1 VEQST
6 QRAPDEREGSD
17 SVPHLVHSFPL
28 VEAKLHPPAPRPG
41 TIPRERLVRLLMA
54 EPRPSVVS
62 IIAPPGYG
70 KTVLLAEWAAREER
84 PVAWL
89 TLDDLDND
97 PSVFLSYVAA
107 AVDRIEPID
116 GAIASALATPG
127 PRILAT
133 AVPHLAHALH
143 AIGRPAILVLDDVH
157 RLVDRTCLDALA
169 ALLDHLPPGF
179 QVAIAARTE
188 PDLPFARF
196 RAERDLLEI
205 RRSELALD
213 QGETEALTAAAGH
226 PLTSLDAR
234 VLTERTE
241 GWAVGVYLATL
252 ATLSGGAGGAG
263 AVERVSGRDPY
274 IAEYLRS
281 ELWPGLDDDDV
292 ALLTRTSILE
302 VVEPRVA
309 EAVSGLPGAA
319 ERLRSLAR
327 ANQFITQVAGAG
339 VSYRYHHLFRDFL
352 QAELARREPA
362 AAPELHRR
370 AASWY
375 AAAGSMDRAVEHA
388 IRSGDIDAAAALV
401 TAAALPTF
409 YGGHPA
415 TVDRW
420 LQGFGDATF
429 ARHPPL
435 AVWAAWIHALN
446 GRPEE
451 AGRMADIADHSTF
464 VGAPGDGSASF
475 ESQRAILRAVMG
487 RHGAEDVLANAT
499 FAVSAEEPASPWRSD
514 AVWMLGSAHML
525 HGDLATAD
533 VEFADAV
540 DAAAVTGASA
550 MLPLAKRAT
559 VSMARGDWKAAED
572 FAWESHAVLSRA
584 NLDQIAPSLLVHAV
598 AARVAIHRGDLA
610 RGREEL
616 VHAQLVRPLT
626 SYALPWHAVDA
637 LLELARAYQAIS
649 DPAGAR
655 SVVREAEEIAR
666 RRPGLGVLASDLV
679 EMRLRL
685 GDASGT
691 LPGSSSLT
699 AAELRL
705 LPVLSTH
712 LSFQEIG
719 DRLHLSRN
727 TVKTQ
732 ALSIYGKLQASGRSQ
747 AVERAVELGLLEPY
761 PGLALTRRPSTD

>member
-339 VSYRYHHLFRDFL
+339 VSSRYHHLFRDFL

-388 IRSGDIDAAAALV
+388 IRSGDIDAAAALGMSQLLTYEGRRPADRDREEIFGWV
-401 TAAALPTF
+401 LDETVHLFEEALRYARTKGVSLSVEVHPFTLGIDLDWLVALCDRLDVPDFGVVYDCCHFAVGLPSGYVDAIRRLGRRIHHVHFSDSDRASSELHYAPGTGCLDLPGIVAALKETGF
-409 YGGHPA
+409 RGS
-415 TVDRW
+415 VMLDLW
-420 LQGFGDATF
+420 LY
-429 ARHPPL
+429 PL
-435 AVWAAWIHALN
+435 
-446 GRPEE
+446 PEE
-451 AGRMADIADHSTF
+451 
-464 VGAPGDGSASF
+464 GSRIGVPYVANV
-475 ESQRAILRAVMG
+475 LR
-487 RHGAEDVLANAT
+487 
-499 FAVSAEEPASPWRSD
+499 
-514 AVWMLGSAHML
+514 
-525 HGDLATAD
+525 
-533 VEFADAV
+533 
-540 DAAAVTGASA
+540 
-550 MLPLAKRAT
+550 
-559 VSMARGDWKAAED
+559 
-572 FAWESHAVLSRA
+572 
-584 NLDQIAPSLLVHAV
+584 
-598 AARVAIHRGDLA
+598 
-610 RGREEL
+610 
-616 VHAQLVRPLT
+616 
-626 SYALPWHAVDA
+626 
-637 LLELARAYQAIS
+637 
-649 DPAGAR
+649 
-655 SVVREAEEIAR
+655 
-666 RRPGLGVLASDLV
+666 
-679 EMRLRL
+679 
-685 GDASGT
+685 
-691 LPGSSSLT
+691 
-699 AAELRL
+699 
-705 LPVLSTH
+705 
-712 LSFQEIG
+712 
-719 DRLHLSRN
+719 
-727 TVKTQ
+727 
-732 ALSIYGKLQASGRSQ
+732 
-747 AVERAVELGLLEPY
+747 ELGLEQN
-761 PGLALTRRPSTD
+761 